1 MERRRFLLLA
11 AAGVAVAGGRVAA
24 AANFYSTQFVTPQD
38 PISENG
44 HWINGNSVG
53 LDWQN
58 IITTP
63 GFATFSQPNPDNYDD
78 ATAVL
83 TGSWG
88 PNQYVRTVVR
98 IPTVDTNFAQEVE
111 IRLRSSISA
120 HTNSGY
126 EVLMGKQIVRWNGPL
141 GDFNILPDEGPYG
154 DLRDGDILEANM
166 VGNVI
171 TVFINGVQ
179 VNRAV
184 DSVFTG
190 GSPGIGLFTRNP
202 SAAKF
207 GFRSFTASDSPL
219 GSGVPPAPP
228 TDLTLR

>member
-1 MERRRFLLLA
+1 MLA
-11 AAGVAVAGGRVAA
+11 AAGAAVSGRRVAA
-24 AANFYSTQFVTPQD
+24 AANFYSTQFLTPEN

-44 HWINGNSVG
+44 HWINGQSVG
-53 LDWQN
+53 LDWVN

-63 GFATFSQPNPDNYDD
+63 GFATFAQPNPDDYND

-88 PNQYVRTVVR
+88 SNQYVRTVVR
-98 IPTVDTNFAQEVE
+98 IPAIDNNFAQEVE
-111 IRLRSSISA
+111 IRLRTSISA
-120 HTNSGY
+120 HTCSGY

-154 DLRDGDILEANM
+154 DLHDGDVLEANI

-171 TVFINGVQ
+171 TVFINGVK

-202 SAAKF
+202 NAAKF
-207 GFRSFTASDSPL
+207 GFSSFTASDSPL
-219 GSGVPPAPP
+219 GSNPPPAPP
-228 TDLTLR
+228 TNVTVR